1 MLKLKIKEYDVEIHT
16 SSFIKN
22 EWWDHVD
29 PNEMIDL
36 INPATEELIGTYRA
50 ATREEVDLAVVAAK
64 KALNK
69 DSNWMTMSLLERG
82 RLLNKLADRI
92 ESESEVMALIESLNM
107 GKPIFESENFD
118 MKQVVST
125 LRYFAGWTD
134 KIGGKTIPLSSVS
147 QSVAQSDNSTIL
159 TYTKQVPI
167 GVVALILPWN
177 FPLQLLM
184 WKLAPCLAAGNTVVI
199 KPSEITPLTTFYLAQ
214 LVKEV
219 GFPPGVVNVVSG
231 FGPIVGDAL
240 SSHMEIDKISF
251 TGSTKVGKMVQVAAT
266 NSNLKQVSLELGGK
280 SPIIV
285 FDDCT
290 NLDQVVLDSMH
301 ALFWNA
307 GQCCSAGSRI
317 YVQSS
322 IYDLFVQKMEA
333 LVKNRVLGDPLEV
346 TTQQGPQVSK
356 TQLDSV
362 LNYIDIG
369 IKQKARLV
377 CGGKRSDR
385 KGYYIEPTVFA
396 DVKDSMTIAKEEIF
410 GPVMCLIKFDTVD
423 EAIEKANTSDYGLV
437 GAVYTRDVNKAI
449 IVSDR
454 VKSGLVWVNTYNLI
468 EASLPWGGF
477 KSSGGGRDLSQYAL
491 MEYTETKTVV
501 ISAKF

>member
-1 MLKLKIKEYDVEIHT
+1 
-16 SSFIKN
+16 
-22 EWWDHVD
+22 
-29 PNEMIDL
+29 
-36 INPATEELIGTYRA
+36 
-50 ATREEVDLAVVAAK
+50 
-64 KALNK
+64 
-69 DSNWMTMSLLERG
+69 MSLLERG
-82 RLLNKLADRI
+82 RLLNKLADLIECEAKLVAHI
-92 ESESEVMALIESLNM
+92 ESYNM

-118 MKQVVST
+118 VKQVINT
-125 LRYFAGWTD
+125 LRYFSGWTD

-147 QSVAQSDNSTIL
+147 QSVSSSDSSSIL

-167 GVVALILPWN
+167 GVIALILPWN

-199 KPSEITPLTTFYLAQ
+199 KPSEITPLSTFYLAK
-214 LVKEV
+214 LVKEA

-231 FGPIVGDAL
+231 YGQVVGDAL
-240 SSHMEIDKISF
+240 SSHMDIDKISF
-251 TGSTKVGKMVQVAAT
+251 TGSTKVGKMVQVSAT
-266 NSNLKQVSLELGGK
+266 NSNLKHVSLELGGK

-290 NLDQVVLDSMH
+290 NIDQVVLDAMH

-322 IYDLFVQKMEA
+322 IYDLFVQKMVTLLE
-333 LVKNRVLGDPLEV
+333 KRVLGCPLES
-346 TTQQGPQVSK
+346 TTHQGPQVSK
-356 TQLDSV
+356 MQLDSV
-362 LNYIDIG
+362 LKYIELG
-369 IKQKARLV
+369 IKENARLV
-377 CGGKRSDR
+377 CGGKRLDR

-396 DVKDSMTIAKEEIF
+396 DVTDSMTIAREEIF
-410 GPVMCLIKFDTVD
+410 GPVMCLIKFDSVD
-423 EAIEKANTSDYGLV
+423 EAIEKANNSDYGLV
-437 GAVYTRDVNKAI
+437 GAVYIRDVNKAI

-454 VKSGLVWVNTYNLI
+454 VKSGLVWVNTFNLI

-477 KSSGGGRDLSQYAL
+477 KLSGGGRDLSQYAL
-491 MEYTETKTVV
+491 NEYTETKTVV